1 MLIYRPTF
9 LSAMKLLMFLFKS
22 GLSDEEV
29 LKVSE
34 GRESQYL
41 EVEGLIQKYYV
52 QSKEMGRVGGV
63 FVFDTAENL
72 AAFRESEL
80 AKGTGEAYEFT
91 EPPHTR
97 VLDIVKTLR

>member
-1 MLIYRPTF
+1 MIYRPAF
-9 LSAMKLLMFLFKS
+9 QSAMKLLIFLFKS
-22 GLSDEEV
+22 GLSTEEL

-34 GRESQYL
+34 GRESQYR
-41 EVEGLIQKYYV
+41 EVKGLIQKYYV
-52 QSKEMGRVGGV
+52 QVKEMDRVGGV
-63 FVFDTAENL
+63 FVFDTKENL

-80 AKGTGEAYEFT
+80 AKGTGEAYKFT

>member
-1 MLIYRPTF
+1 
-9 LSAMKLLMFLFKS
+9 MKLLIFLFKS
-22 GLSDEEV
+22 GLSSDEL

-41 EVEGLIQKYYV
+41 EVKGLIQKYYV
-52 QSKEMGRVGGV
+52 QVKEMDRVGGV

-80 AKGTGEAYEFT
+80 AQSTGEAYKLT
-91 EPPHTR
+91 EPPYTR

>member
-1 MLIYRPTF
+1 
-9 LSAMKLLMFLFKS
+9 MKLLIFLFKS
-22 GLSDEEV
+22 GLPLEEV

-34 GRESQYL
+34 GRESQYR

-52 QSKEMGRVGGV
+52 QSQEMGRIGGV

-72 AAFRESEL
+72 DAFKDSEL
-80 AKGTGEAYEFT
+80 AKSTSEAYRFT

>member
-1 MLIYRPTF
+1 
-9 LSAMKLLMFLFKS
+9 MKLLIFLFKS
-22 GLSDEEV
+22 GLSSTEL

-41 EVEGLIQKYYV
+41 EVKGLIQKYYV
-52 QSKEMGRVGGV
+52 QVKEMDRVGGV
-63 FVFDTAENL
+63 FVFDTEESL
-72 AAFRESEL
+72 AAFRESDL
-80 AKGTGEAYEFT
+80 AKSTGEAYRFT

>member
-1 MLIYRPTF
+1 
-9 LSAMKLLMFLFKS
+9 MKLLMFLFKS
-22 GLSDEEV
+22 GLSVEEIMR
-29 LKVSE
+29 VSE
-34 GRESQYL
+34 GREAQYR

-72 AAFRESEL
+72 VAFRDSEL
-80 AKGTGEAYEFT
+80 AKSTGEAYEFT

>member
-1 MLIYRPTF
+1 
-9 LSAMKLLMFLFKS
+9 MKLLIFLFKS
-22 GLSDEEV
+22 GLSTEEV

-34 GRESQYL
+34 GREAQYRD
-41 EVEGLIQKYYV
+41 VEGLIQKYYV

-72 AAFRESEL
+72 AAFKDSEL
-80 AKGTGEAYEFT
+80 AKGTGEAYRFT

>member
-1 MLIYRPTF
+1 
-9 LSAMKLLMFLFKS
+9 MKLLMFLFKS
-22 GLSDEEV
+22 GLSAEEV

-34 GRESQYL
+34 DREAQYR

-72 AAFRESEL
+72 SAFKDSEL
-80 AKGTGEAYEFT
+80 AKSTGEAYEFT

>member
-1 MLIYRPTF
+1 
-9 LSAMKLLMFLFKS
+9 MKLLIFLFNS
-22 GLSDEEV
+22 GLSTEEV
-29 LKVSE
+29 MKISE

-41 EVEGLIQKYYV
+41 EVKGLIQKYYV
-52 QSKEMGRVGGV
+52 KVKEMDRVGGV
-63 FVFDTAENL
+63 FVFDTAEHL

-80 AKGTGEAYEFT
+80 AKSTGEAYKIT

>member
-1 MLIYRPTF
+1 
-9 LSAMKLLMFLFKS
+9 MKLLIFLFKS
-22 GLSDEEV
+22 GLSSEEI

-34 GRESQYL
+34 GRESQYR
-41 EVEGLIQKYYV
+41 EVKGLVQKYYV
-52 QSKEMGRVGGV
+52 QVEEMDRVGGV

-72 AAFRESEL
+72 MSFRESEL
-80 AKGTGEAYEFT
+80 AKSTSEAYRFT

>member
-1 MLIYRPTF
+1 
-9 LSAMKLLMFLFKS
+9 MKLLIFLFKS

-52 QSKEMGRVGGV
+52 QVKEMDRGGGV
-63 FVFDTAENL
+63 FDTVENL
-72 AAFRESEL
+72 EAFRESEL
-80 AKGTGEAYEFT
+80 AKGTGEAYKFT
-91 EPPHTR
+91 EPPHAK